1 MIDVQMFPANV
12 IDHDGHPLLASVS
25 DLISIGRQKG
35 RLDGIQNPSTAKNRM
50 KIFIC
55 ATHQDLATLSL

>member
-25 DLISIGRQKG
+25 DLNLSVGRKG
-35 RLDGIQNPSTAKNRM
+35 DWMESRILLPP
-50 KIFIC
+50 KIE
-55 ATHQDLATLSL
+55 

>member
-1 MIDVQMFPANV
+1 MIDVQMFPANI

-35 RLDGIQNPSTAKNRM
+35 RLESRILLPP
-50 KIFIC
+50 KIE
-55 ATHQDLATLSL
+55 